1 MSDFSCSFEQFIP
14 LCMYVIQCFTCTG
27 TGIFTGRTT
36 APIASFV
43 CGAGVV
49 VELDELCDG
58 VDDCGGGDDEETAL
72 CESEF
77 HCASLF
83 IKKLC
88 SLQTSA
94 CFHTTGLV
102 PFQENVSLLTWT

>member
-1 MSDFSCSFEQFIP
+1 MH
-14 LCMYVIQCFTCTG
+14 TG
-27 TGIFTGRTT
+27 TGQFTGRTT

-49 VELDELCDG
+49 VELDQLCDG
-58 VDDCGGGDDEETAL
+58 VDNCQGGGDDETTAL

-83 IKKLC
+83 IKNIFHCRQVLFSILWIL
-88 SLQTSA
+88 SL
-94 CFHTTGLV
+94 FKRMYLY
-102 PFQENVSLLTWT
+102 

>member
-1 MSDFSCSFEQFIP
+1 MSDFSCSFEQSILF
-14 LCMYVIQCFTCTG
+14 CMYVIQCFTCTG
-27 TGIFTGRTT
+27 TGIFTGRTN

-83 IKKLC
+83 IIKNC
-88 SLQTSA
+88 VRCRQV
-94 CFHTTGLV
+94 LV
-102 PFQENVSLLTWT
+102 SILRVLFLFKRMYLY